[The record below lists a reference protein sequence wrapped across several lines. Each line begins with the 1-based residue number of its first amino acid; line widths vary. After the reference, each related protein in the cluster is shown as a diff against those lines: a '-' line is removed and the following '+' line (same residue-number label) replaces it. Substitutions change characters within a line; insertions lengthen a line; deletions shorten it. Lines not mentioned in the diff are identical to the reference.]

1 MLSMSTLQE
10 GFRLILFAIATIQLL
25 KEQRLWD
32 RSDPLNFIAL
42 TLDTL
47 LVAKLQFKK
56 RKALI

>member
-1 MLSMSTLQE
+1 MLSMSTLEE